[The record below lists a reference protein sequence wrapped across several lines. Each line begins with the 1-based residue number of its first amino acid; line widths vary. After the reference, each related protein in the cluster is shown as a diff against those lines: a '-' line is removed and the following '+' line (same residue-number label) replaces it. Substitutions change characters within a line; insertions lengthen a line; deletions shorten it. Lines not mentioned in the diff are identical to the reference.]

1 MTLPCSV
8 SGSEQLED
16 AIPKELPVLSLREL
30 REAADDIRTDRLERL
45 DALDAALDEP
55 NLWTVA
61 FVTFKE
67 HVQGLAQVSSPR
79 VAPAGVATSSTQ
91 VSSRECH

>member
-1 MTLPCSV
+1 MD
-8 SGSEQLED
+8 SEQLEE
-16 AIPKELPVLSLREL
+16 AIPKELPVLNIRDL
-30 REAADDIRTDRLERL
+30 REAAEEIRTDRLDRL

-61 FVTFKE
+61 FVTLKE

-79 VAPAGVATSSTQ
+79 VAPAGDATTSAE
-91 VSSRECH
+91 VSSPQCR